1 MEFKEAR
8 VLFYC
13 LGSGMGHLTRA
24 AAISRKMKR
33 FISGEIAIITNSP
46 FHYLLEVEDIS
57 TIYLKN
63 LTEIDDQTGALI
75 RGIIGQVNPEL
86 LVVDSYPAGI
96 REELVPLLSSAKLKK
111 AFLRRRIDEEF
122 LSHQEMASCALK
134 YFDIVIDCEPLPPL
148 EHPLEIECCPIMVR
162 DADEL
167 LASQV
172 ARDVLLSRNSYKVI
186 LGVTTR
192 KKEDS
197 LEFFNLLEKVS
208 LQIRRENY
216 ELRFASPYN
225 FADVRETWH
234 NIRYFPLFEISPGVD
249 ILVGYY
255 GYNLF
260 YESRMRGVPTI
271 FISRE
276 PLHPAITLGPHQVLA
291 SDNADDLERTLRE
304 TMDKSE
310 SIPAPEPVEFENRAQ
325 KAAAYLTHLLFST
338 DKVEVKEYQE
348 RIKWF
353 LM

>member
-57 TIYLKN
+57 TIYLRN
-63 LTEIDDQTGALI
+63 LIEIDDHTAALI
-75 RGIIGQVNPEL
+75 RGIVGQVNPEL
-86 LVVDSYPAGI
+86 LVVDSYPGGI
-96 REELVPLLSSAKLKK
+96 RNELIPLLSSAKLKK
-111 AFLRRRIDEEF
+111 AFLRQRIDEAI
-122 LSHQEMASCALK
+122 LSVEDMSSQARDYYDL
-134 YFDIVIDCEPLPPL
+134 VIDCESLPPL
-148 EHPLEIECCPIMVR
+148 DHPLEIECCPIMVR

-167 LASQV
+167 LAPQV
-172 ARDVLLSRNSYKVI
+172 ARDVLLSRNSHQVI
-186 LGVTTR
+186 LGVTTK

-197 LEFFNLLEKVS
+197 LEFFNLLEKVF

-225 FADVRETWH
+225 FTDLRESWH
-234 NIRYFPLFEISPGVD
+234 HIRYFPLFEISPGVD
-249 ILVGYY
+249 ILVGFY

-260 YESRMRGVPTI
+260 HESMLRGVPTI
-271 FISRE
+271 FISTE
-276 PLHPAITLGPHQVLA
+276 PLHADIKLGPHQSL
-291 SDNADDLERTLRE
+291 SDGTADDLEKRLRDMMEKGESLRE
-304 TMDKSE
+304 P
-310 SIPAPEPVEFENRAQ
+310 SIIEFENRAQ
-325 KAAAYLTHLLFST
+325 KAAAYLTHLLFSA